1 MVGYLTKYFKTVTS
15 FYFIVPLVL
24 YLSNQVMIYY
34 GVAIAFQRNYL
45 DDLLMMPITL
55 SITLVGLRM
64 IFQDINIKLD
74 YFMVV
79 GMIVLTS
86 FVFEYWL
93 PQQSPK
99 YTADV
104 LDIVCYI
111 IGAIYF
117 LKLLN
122 KPG

>member
-1 MVGYLTKYFKTVTS
+1 
-15 FYFIVPLVL
+15 
-24 YLSNQVMIYY
+24 MIYY